1 MDDDN
6 SFFQPENCTIDC
18 SSLHITEGRLKNTD
32 CVILFFFLFWGDVG
46 RGFLGLIYL
55 DELTKAS
62 DTT

>member
-18 SSLHITEGRLKNTD
+18 SLHITEGRLKNTD
-32 CVILFFFLFWGDVG
+32 CVIFFFFLFWGGVG
-46 RGFLGLIYL
+46 RGFLSLIYL